1 MNSQVAEK
9 LIIMGAI
16 LILAPIVSDYL
27 MQRQVVEVMT
37 ATKATNV
44 SLGGGLSTD
53 YRTSCYIAG
62 AVMIGVAILRSWSS
76 GRVDRSG
83 E

>member
-1 MNSQVAEK
+1 MKAQVAEK

-16 LILAPIVSDYL
+16 LILAPIISDYL

-37 ATKATNV
+37 ATKASNV

-53 YRTSCYIAG
+53 YRGGCYVAG
-62 AVMIGVAILRSWSS
+62 AVMIGVAILRSWSGDKS
-76 GRVDRSG
+76 QNPES
-83 E
+83 

>member
-16 LILAPIVSDYL
+16 LFLAPIVSDYL

-53 YRTSCYIAG
+53 YRISCYIAG
-62 AVMIGVAILRSWSS
+62 AVMIGVAILRSWSG
-76 GRVDRSG
+76 GRTDRPG